1 MQTLTVLM
9 GAPGAGKST
18 WLKSN
23 NTGNEHIAS
32 NELVRLNRDID
43 VAAYTNQVRINGF
56 KALEAGK
63 DVIVDATNTIT
74 QHRLYWLKVAKA
86 KGVKTRLIVFNTNIN
101 ALLNAQVNRQFPT
114 PRNVVISH
122 HKNMGVANQL
132 IKNESWDE
140 IVMVNR

>member
-32 NELVRLNRDID
+32 NELVRVNREIDI
-43 VAAYTNQVRINGF
+43 AAYTNQVRINGF

-114 PRNVVISH
+114 PRNVVITH
-122 HKNMGVANQL
+122 HKNMTMAKQL

>member
-23 NTGNEHIAS
+23 NTGNEYIAS

-56 KALEAGK
+56 KALQAGK

-101 ALLNAQVNRQFPT
+101 ALLSAQVNRQFPT

-122 HKNMGVANQL
+122 HKNMSIANQL